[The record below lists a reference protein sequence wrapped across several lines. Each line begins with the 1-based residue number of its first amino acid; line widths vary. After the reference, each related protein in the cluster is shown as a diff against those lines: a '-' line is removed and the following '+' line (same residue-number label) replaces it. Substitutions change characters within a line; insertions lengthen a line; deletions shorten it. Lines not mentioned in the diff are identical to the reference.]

1 MAKSSLMIVQST
13 AAPASTSAPAPAI
26 AAPAAEAPWPS
37 PRRAWYAVGI
47 FGLALAIN
55 FLDRGILVLLIGPIK
70 HDMQLSDT
78 KASLLVG
85 FAFVFFYLFLGMPI
99 ARLVDTKSR
108 RLIIGSGIAIWS
120 LMTAFCGLAQS
131 FVQLFIARIGV
142 GVGEACN
149 GPATFSMMA
158 DLFPREKLPRAISV
172 LNFGFVA
179 GTGLALVLGGAVI
192 HFVSNMG
199 PIELP
204 LLGALRPWQITF
216 LLVSLP
222 GFLVAALFV
231 TVPEPVRRGRIAG
244 VAMKSIPVADVL
256 RFMKDNRWAYGP
268 MFLGLACNVVL
279 HFGAAAWVPTFFIR
293 TYGWTAARA
302 GVLQGSIVICTAPF
316 ALMIGSALSEWF
328 TRKGYADA
336 NMRVTLI
343 AIVGSTPCAIL
354 YPLMPTPELAVAILA
369 AQWFFAM
376 LSPGPQNAALQIITP
391 NQMRGQVTALFLF
404 VFNVIGFGVGP
415 TVVALLTDYVFRGEN
430 MLRYSL
436 CAAACVL
443 GPLAALIVWSGLK
456 GYAESVRRSA
466 SWV

>member
-1 MAKSSLMIVQST
+1 MSQSIAPPLST
-13 AAPASTSAPAPAI
+13 LPAAAQGAGQAPADETGAK
-26 AAPAAEAPWPS
+26 APWPS
-37 PRRAWYAVGI
+37 PRRAWYPVGI

-70 HDMQLSDT
+70 HDMHLSDT

-85 FAFVFFYLFLGMPI
+85 FAFVFFYLFLGVPI

-108 RLIIGSGIAIWS
+108 RLIIGAGIAIWS

-149 GPATFSMMA
+149 GPATFSMLA
-158 DLFPREKLPRAISV
+158 DLFPREKLPRAIAV

-179 GTGLALVLGGAVI
+179 GTGLALLLGGAVI

-204 LLGALRPWQITF
+204 LVGALRPWQITF

-231 TVPEPVRRGRIAG
+231 TVPEPLRRGRIAG
-244 VAMKSIPVADVL
+244 VVTESIPVADVL
-256 RFMKDNRWAYGP
+256 KFMNRNRAAYGP

-293 TYGWTAARA
+293 TYGWTASRA
-302 GVLQGSIVICTAPF
+302 GVLQGIIVICTAPF
-316 ALMIGSALSEWF
+316 GLMIGSALSEWF
-328 TRKGYADA
+328 TKKGYADA

-343 AIVGSTPCAIL
+343 AIVAGTPCAIA
-354 YPLMPTPELAVAILA
+354 YPLMPTPELAVAVLSL
-369 AQWFFAM
+369 QWFCAM

-404 VFNVIGFGVGP
+404 VFNVIGFGAGP
-415 TVVALLTDYVFRGEN
+415 TVVALLTDYVFRGESL
-430 MLRYSL
+430 LRYSL
-436 CAAACVL
+436 CASACVL
-443 GPLAALIVWSGLK
+443 GPLAAWIVWSGLK
-456 GYAESVRRSA
+456 GYSESVGRSTT
-466 SWV
+466 WE

>member
-1 MAKSSLMIVQST
+1 
-13 AAPASTSAPAPAI
+13 
-26 AAPAAEAPWPS
+26 
-37 PRRAWYAVGI
+37 
-47 FGLALAIN
+47 
-55 FLDRGILVLLIGPIK
+55 
-70 HDMQLSDT
+70 
-78 KASLLVG
+78 
-85 FAFVFFYLFLGMPI
+85 
-99 ARLVDTKSR
+99 
-108 RLIIGSGIAIWS
+108 
-120 LMTAFCGLAQS
+120 
-131 FVQLFIARIGV
+131 
-142 GVGEACN
+142 VGEACN
-149 GPATFSMMA
+149 GPATFSMLA

-172 LNFGFVA
+172 LNLGFVA

-222 GFLVAALFV
+222 GFVVAALLA
-231 TVPEPVRRGRIAG
+231 TVPEPLRRGRIDG
-244 VAMKSIPVADVL
+244 VATKSIPVADVL

-279 HFGAAAWVPTFFIR
+279 HFGAGAWIPTFFIR

-302 GVLQGSIVICTAPF
+302 GVLQGIMVICTAPF
-316 ALMIGSALSEWF
+316 ALMLGSALSEWL
-328 TRKGYADA
+328 TKKGYVDA

-343 AIVGSTPCAIL
+343 AIVGGTPCAIL
-354 YPLMPTPELAVAILA
+354 YPLMPTPELAVGVLA
-369 AQWFFAM
+369 LQWFFAM

-404 VFNVIGFGVGP
+404 VFNVIGFGAGP
-415 TVVALLTDYVFRGEN
+415 TVIALLTDYVFRGED

-436 CAAACVL
+436 CTAACVL

-456 GYAESVRRSA
+456 GYGESVGRSA

>member
-1 MAKSSLMIVQST
+1 MSQSVAPPLSTAEGAAERVAQST
-13 AAPASTSAPAPAI
+13 GSGG
-26 AAPAAEAPWPS
+26 AAETPWPS
-37 PRRAWYAVGI
+37 PRRAWYAVGV

-78 KASLLVG
+78 RASLLVG
-85 FAFVFFYLFLGMPI
+85 FAFVFFYLFLGVPI

-108 RLIIGSGIAIWS
+108 RVIIGSGIALWS
-120 LMTAFCGLAQS
+120 LMTAFCGLAQN

-149 GPATFSMMA
+149 GPATFSMLA

-172 LNFGFVA
+172 LNLGFVA

-204 LLGALRPWQITF
+204 LLGVLRPWQITF

-222 GFLVAALFV
+222 GFLVAALLA
-231 TVPEPVRRGRIAG
+231 TVPEPLRRGRIAG
-244 VAMKSIPVADVL
+244 VATKSIPVADVL

-268 MFLGLACNVVL
+268 MFVGLACNVVL
-279 HFGAAAWVPTFFIR
+279 HFGAGAWIPTFFIR

-302 GVLQGSIVICTAPF
+302 GVLQGIMVICTAPF
-316 ALMIGSALSEWF
+316 ALMLGSALSEWL
-328 TRKGYADA
+328 TERGYADA

-343 AIVGSTPCAIL
+343 AIVGGTPCAIL
-354 YPLMPTPELAVAILA
+354 YPLMPTPELAVGVLA
-369 AQWFFAM
+369 LQWFFAM

-404 VFNVIGFGVGP
+404 VFNVIGFGAGP
-415 TVVALLTDYVFRGEN
+415 TAIALLTDYVFRGDD

-456 GYAESVRRSA
+456 GYGESVRRSA